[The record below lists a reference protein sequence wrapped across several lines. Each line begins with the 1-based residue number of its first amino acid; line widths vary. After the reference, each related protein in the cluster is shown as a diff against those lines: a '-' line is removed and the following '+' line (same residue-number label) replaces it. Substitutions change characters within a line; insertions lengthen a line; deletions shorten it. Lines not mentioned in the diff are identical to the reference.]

1 LTKKNNIKEIDKK
14 TDEELLKIFINKIK
28 ISLDKIESQKTKKIK
43 EIDHNLE

>member
-28 ISLDKIESQKTKKIK
+28 ISLDKIESQ
-43 EIDHNLE
+43 